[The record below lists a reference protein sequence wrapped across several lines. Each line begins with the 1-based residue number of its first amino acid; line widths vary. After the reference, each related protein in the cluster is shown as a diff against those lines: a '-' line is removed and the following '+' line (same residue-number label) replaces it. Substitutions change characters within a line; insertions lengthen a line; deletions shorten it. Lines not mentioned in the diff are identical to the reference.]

1 MINKFEL
8 TIISAERKVFDG
20 EVENVLVPGMIGDF
34 LVLSN
39 HAPCISSIR
48 PGFLEFSEGTS
59 QKKTYFVSGGII
71 EVINNVV
78 SVLVDYAIAGD
89 KVVKVDIT
97 TLITEINDKLSTG
110 DITNRDDLRLRKND
124 LEEALKQA

>member
-1 MINKFEL
+1 MTNKFEL
-8 TIISAERKVFDG
+8 TIISAESKVFDG

-48 PGFLEFSEGTS
+48 PGFLEFSEGTG
-59 QKKTYFVSGGII
+59 QKKRYFVSGGII

-89 KVVKVDIT
+89 KVVKEDIT
-97 TLITEINDKLSTG
+97 SLITDIDEKLSAG
-110 DITNRDDLRLRKND
+110 DITNKDDLGLRKND

>member
-1 MINKFEL
+1 MTSKFEL
-8 TIISAERKVFDG
+8 SIISAESKVFDG
-20 EVENVLVPGMIGDF
+20 EVESVLVPGMIGDF

-59 QKKTYFVSGGII
+59 KKQRYFVSGGII
-71 EVINNVV
+71 EVSNNVV
-78 SVLVDYAIAGD
+78 SVLVDSAIAGD
-89 KVVKVDIT
+89 KIVKEDIT
-97 TLITEINDKLSTG
+97 TLIHEIDDKLSAG
-110 DITNRDDLRLRKND
+110 DIVNKDDLGLRKND